1 MSVSA
6 PRLVTECTNPVLLEA
21 DIARSLEV
29 GVGLVLVACGGRS
42 ESVGIG
48 DVPIVEHAA
57 QPGGPARLAP
67 CCSPA
72 RWHSLLDQEFRRGA
86 CAKSGDMPSFLSSD

>member
-1 MSVSA
+1 MSVPA
-6 PRLVTECTNPVLLEA
+6 PRPVKEYTNPVLLEA

-29 GVGLVLVACGGRS
+29 GVGLVLVACGVRS
-42 ESVGIG
+42 EIVGIG
-48 DVPIVEHAA
+48 DVTIVEHAA

-72 RWHSLLDQEFRRGA
+72 RWHILLDQEFRRGA
-86 CAKSGDMPSFLSSD
+86 CAKSGDMTSFPSSD